1 MASCDEKPDPQPM
14 TLQRLLNEPK
24 GKTEYHPNQAF
35 LLHVFWEAPS
45 AAAADTVLAALQRCA
60 SATHRDTPCVPTY
73 LFRRTSL
80 DADLLPEA
88 PKSINQHPQLLD
100 AIRKIKVGVPR
111 PAVEADLRRR
121 GIDPKLVD
129 EVGMTALPE
138 AMKVRPVMME
148 FTELYLDER
157 SFYEHAGSRDYLEA
171 YGEVLAPGLM
181 NKQVTIRMG
190 TPTAEITDKILAPM
204 LKEKVEPIPTGGV
217 LWRQPTTSTSS
228 GILLALSVTGSA
240 DEISRKI
247 PKRLRDHASTC
258 LAFSHPLAEDR
269 ARVLC
274 FLPSFPDSEVLREL
288 VHSLSIRDLEVQCE
302 AAQRDEVV
310 TILERAGLGGL
321 AVVDTRASGYAIH
334 EKAGEVKELDGQ

>member
-1 MASCDEKPDPQPM
+1 MDPVF
-14 TLQRLLNEPK
+14 TLDHV
-24 GKTEYHPNQAF
+24 G
-35 LLHVFWEAPS
+35 LHAG
-45 AAAADTVLAALQRCA
+45 DT
-60 SATHRDTPCVPTY
+60 T
-73 LFRRTSL
+73 
-80 DADLLPEA
+80 
-88 PKSINQHPQLLD
+88 ILD

-157 SFYEHAGSRDYLEA
+157 SFYEHAGSRDYLDA

-204 LKEKVEPIPTGGV
+204 LKEKVEPVPTGGI
-217 LWRQPTTSTSS
+217 LWRQPESQTGS
-228 GILLALSVTGSA
+228 GVLLALSVTGSA
-240 DEISRKI
+240 DEISTKI

-258 LAFSHPLAEDR
+258 LAFPHPLAEDR

-274 FLPSFPDSEVLREL
+274 FLPSFPSSEVLREL
-288 VHSLSIRDLEVQCE
+288 VHSLWIRGLEVQCKQAE
-302 AAQRDEVV
+302 RDEIVK
-310 TILERAGLGGL
+310 TLEQAGLGSL
-321 AVVDTRASGYAIH
+321 TPVDTDASGYAVH
-334 EKAGEVKELDGQ
+334 ERAGEIKEVTEEVASLLTTE